1 MKSKGFTLVEILIVV
16 VILGVLAA
24 IVIPAFSDATTETT
38 LTNLQANLQTVRCQL
53 QLYKVHHNELYPG
66 QTVVGGDVA
75 GDDFISAFTTTDI
88 NGHGPYANRMPVN
101 PYIEDAG
108 NNTSITCVNNASAS
122 AAGTEGT
129 AWWFNAATGEFR
141 ACDSVANTQW

>member
-1 MKSKGFTLVEILIVV
+1 MKTKGFTLVEILIVV

-24 IVIPAFSDATTETT
+24 IVIPTFSQASTDSN
-38 LTNLQANLQTVRCQL
+38 LTNLRANIQTIRTQI
-53 QLYKVHHNELYPG
+53 QLYKVHHDELLPG
-66 QTVVGGDVA
+66 QTTAGGNVTDAGFVA
-75 GDDFISAFTTTDI
+75 ALLATDG
-88 NGHGPYANRMPVN
+88 NSDGPYITQMPVN
-101 PYIEDAG
+101 RYIQNPAQ
-108 NNTSITCVNNASAS
+108 NRSITCVNNASAS